1 MIRLNNNKYLEKCNA
16 HSHTRTHNKYVIVI
30 VHSRRIASMDNEIC
44 RHGKAEFTH
53 PNVMRCFRSRR
64 PIRFGFMIVLHMCG
78 LRWNIVNVQ
87 TQFHLLIQC
96 FMKNI
101 FQINNASWYR
111 RHMSQSLHYPSF
123 MHHMQTIHQ
132 YRMEIKIE
140 NWMKHGWNGEIAWN
154 VVHTHFHVLM
164 Y

>member
-1 MIRLNNNKYLEKCNA
+1 MRTV
-16 HSHTRTHNKYVIVI
+16 TRTHNKYVIVI

-44 RHGKAEFTH
+44 RHGKAEFTPKCH
-53 PNVMRCFRSRR
+53 AMLSQSPTNS
-64 PIRFGFMIVLHMCG
+64 IRFYDCSTHVWLR
-78 LRWNIVNVQ
+78 LRWNIVNVR
-87 TQFHLLIQC
+87 TRFHLLIQF

-111 RHMSQSLHYPSF
+111 FVVIWARVFSIRLPCIICKPS
-123 MHHMQTIHQ
+123 IN
-132 YRMEIKIE
+132 ISNE
-140 NWMKHGWNGEIAWN
+140 NKNRKFNGWNGEIAWN